1 MSAGETERKERE
13 TIFALASG
21 RGRAGVAVVRVS
33 GPRADEALRLLTR
46 APLPS
51 NRRAAIRT
59 IFGKTNDTKI
69 DSTLVLRFPSPQ
81 SYTGENIVEFQVHG
95 GPAVI
100 SAVIAE
106 LGAIP
111 GLRLAEPG
119 EFTRR
124 AVENGRLDLTQAEA
138 IADLVDAETEAQRR
152 QAIEQLGGSLGRLY
166 ETWRGQLIRSA
177 AWIEATIDF
186 PDEEIPPSALAKARE
201 DIAFIANEMQSH
213 LSDGR
218 RGEILRDGFHVAV
231 IGAPNA
237 GKSSLVNALAQ
248 RDVAIVSDIPGT
260 TRDVL
265 EVRLNLK
272 GYPVILSD
280 TAGLR
285 EGRDPIEKE
294 GIRRAEARAKAAD
307 LRLLVLDG
315 SAGQDAGGLRGD
327 IEVLS
332 KADLN
337 LDRRGGDFWV
347 SAKTGEGLSQLVE
360 RLAKHAEARM
370 EVGEAPSLSRARH
383 RSAVEKAERH
393 LRDALAGSAP
403 ELTAEHLRL
412 ALTEIG
418 RITGRVD
425 LDELLDVVFRDFCLG
440 K

>member
-1 MSAGETERKERE
+1 MNTGGGKTERD

-21 RGRAGVAVVRVS
+21 RGRAGVAVIRVS
-33 GPRADEALRLLTR
+33 GRGADGALRALSR
-46 APLPS
+46 AELPTEH
-51 NRRAAIRT
+51 RASIRT
-59 IFGKTNDTKI
+59 LFSQLNDTMI
-69 DSTLVLRFPSPQ
+69 DTALVLRFTAPR
-81 SYTGENIVEFQVHG
+81 SYTGENIAEFQVHG

-100 SAVIAE
+100 SALLSE
-106 LGAIP
+106 LGALP

-124 AVENGRLDLTQAEA
+124 AVENGRLDITQAEA
-138 IADLVDAETEAQRR
+138 IADLVDAETEAQHR
-152 QAIEQLGGSLGRLY
+152 QAVLQHQGGLSRLY
-166 ETWRGQLIRSA
+166 EDWRTRLIRCA

-186 PDEEIPPSALAKARE
+186 PDEEIPAGALKTSRKAIAAIARE
-201 DIAFIANEMQSH
+201 MQAH
-213 LSDGR
+213 LDDGR

-231 IGAPNA
+231 IGPPNA

-285 EGRDPIEKE
+285 KARDPIEEE
-294 GIRRAEARAKAAD
+294 GVRRAKARAAAAD

-315 SAGQDAGGLRGD
+315 TAERHDRGMRGD
-327 IEVLS
+327 IEIRN
-332 KADLN
+332 KADLAKN
-337 LDRRGGDFWV
+337 PADGGLWI
-347 SAKTGEGLSQLVE
+347 SAKTGEGIGQLIDL
-360 RLAKHAEARM
+360 LAEYAEKSMSR
-370 EVGEAPSLSRARH
+370 GEAPALSRARH
-383 RSAVEKAERH
+383 RLAVMSAARH
-393 LRDALAGSAP
+393 LKDTLEASAP
-403 ELTAEHLRL
+403 ELAAEHLRL
-412 ALTEIG
+412 GLREIG
-418 RITGRVD
+418 RLTGRVD

>member
-1 MSAGETERKERE
+1 
-13 TIFALASG
+13 
-21 RGRAGVAVVRVS
+21 
-33 GPRADEALRLLTR
+33 LL
-46 APLPS
+46 S
-51 NRRAAIRT
+51 
-59 IFGKTNDTKI
+59 
-69 DSTLVLRFPSPQ
+69 
-81 SYTGENIVEFQVHG
+81 
-95 GPAVI
+95 
-100 SAVIAE
+100 E

-138 IADLVDAETEAQRR
+138 IADLVEAETEAQRR
-152 QAIEQLGGSLGRLY
+152 QAVRQLEGGLGKLY
-166 ETWRGQLIRSA
+166 EGWRGQLIRSA

-186 PDEEIPPSALAKARE
+186 PDEEIPPDAVTRSRG
-201 DIAFIANEMQSH
+201 DIVAIANEMQSH

-218 RGEILRDGFHVAV
+218 RGEILRDGLHVVV
-231 IGAPNA
+231 IGPPNS

-285 EGRDPIEKE
+285 EAWDPIEEE
-294 GIRRAEARAKAAD
+294 GIRRAQARAESAD

-315 SAGQDAGGLRGD
+315 SAGGRAIGLSGD
-327 IEVLS
+327 IEVRS
-332 KADLN
+332 KADLV
-337 LDRRGGDFWV
+337 RARTCGGLWI
-347 SAKTGEGLSQLVE
+347 STKTGEGLPELIDALARQAEERMGLAEAPALSRDRH
-360 RLAKHAEARM
+360 RLAVK
-370 EVGEAPSLSRARH
+370 
-383 RSAVEKAERH
+383 KAERH
-393 LRDALAGSAP
+393 LRDALAASAP
-403 ELTAEHLRL
+403 ELCAEHLRL
-412 ALTEIG
+412 ALREIG